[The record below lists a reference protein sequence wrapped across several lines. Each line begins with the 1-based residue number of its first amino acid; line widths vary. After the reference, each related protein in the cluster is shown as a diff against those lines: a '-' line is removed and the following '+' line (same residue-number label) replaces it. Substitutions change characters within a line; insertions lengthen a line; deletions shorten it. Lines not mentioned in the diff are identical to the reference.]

1 MEVSSNNY
9 HFAGWV
15 TRYGVKCT
23 DGRTIMPDAFKH
35 QDGTVLPLVWNHQH
49 NDVNN
54 VLGKV
59 LLHNRDGGMYGYALF
74 NDTESGVAA
83 KTLVEHGDI
92 VSMSICANQ
101 LKHDSNRGVT
111 HGKLNEVSLVLAGA
125 NPGAFIDTVM
135 KHGEECEDEA
145 VIYTGESIELYHADT
160 DDTVEDDEIEH
171 SENSKENE
179 SKTEENTGDSGS
191 STDKTLKD
199 IFETYNEEQKTVF
212 YYFLDKALENGEDDS
227 EDDSTEHSE
236 INEGDDDVMKQ
247 NVFDQEDVKKGRTL
261 THSDMRDIITMAKES
276 GIGSFQKAVR
286 NYIADDDQLAHAF
299 AYEDGSLT
307 KDGVEA
313 IETLFPDFHDTNT
326 GAPHTLKRD
335 QSWVMT
341 VINKIHKSPYSRI
354 RTRHADARIAD
365 LRAKGYQ
372 KKGDEKKVAGTIKLL
387 SRTTDPQTVYRK
399 DELHRDD
406 IIDITEFDVV
416 AYQWG
421 IMKENMYE
429 ELALAALVG
438 DLRED
443 GDPDKIHETHIRPIW
458 KDDELYTIHKDVDI
472 AAAKAAL
479 QGTNTSANFGENYI
493 YAEAIITAALYAREQ
508 YKGSGKLDFYCAPH
522 LINVMLLAR
531 DLNGRRI
538 YDSVAD
544 LAKALN
550 CNSILDIEQLE
561 GLTRVDEKGNTKKLL
576 GLFVNLSDY
585 TFGSTKGGELTKF
598 EDFDIDFNKYK
609 YLMETRLSGALTKPY
624 AAIALEEP
632 VTEAAG

>member
-1 MEVSSNNY
+1 ME
-9 HFAGWV
+9 HAED
-15 TRYGVKCT
+15 TK
-23 DGRTIMPDAFKH
+23 
-35 QDGTVLPLVWNHQH
+35 
-49 NDVNN
+49 NDESE
-54 VLGKV
+54 KETK
-59 LLHNRDGGMYGYALF
+59 DK
-74 NDTESGVAA
+74 NDST
-83 KTLVEHGDI
+83 
-92 VSMSICANQ
+92 
-101 LKHDSNRGVT
+101 HDR
-111 HGKLNEVSLVLAGA
+111 
-125 NPGAFIDTVM
+125 
-135 KHGEECEDEA
+135 
-145 VIYTGESIELYHADT
+145 
-160 DDTVEDDEIEH
+160 TVEEIY
-171 SENSKENE
+171 NE
-179 SKTEENTGDSGS
+179 MS
-191 STDKTLKD
+191 
-199 IFETYNEEQKTVF
+199 EEQKTVLH
-212 YYFLDKALENGEDDS
+212 YMLAMALDESADDS

-236 INEGDDDVMKQ
+236 INEGDDVMKT
-247 NVFDQEDVKKGRTL
+247 NVFDQEGVKQNVTL

-286 NYIADDDQLAHAF
+286 NYIADDEQLAHAF

-458 KDDELYTIHKDVDI
+458 KDEELYTIHKDVDI

-550 CNSILDIEQLE
+550 CNSIMDIEQLE
-561 GLTRVDEKGNTKKLL
+561 GLTRTDDEGNTKKLL

-624 AAIALEEP
+624 SAIALEEP